1 MGRPSKLS
9 PAQWATVERR
19 LLAGE
24 TATKLGLE
32 FGISEA
38 GIRKKFG
45 SNQTV
50 SAKSTKVRIAAEK
63 LADANTALD
72 LLPAAQRQVAI
83 SLADELRQI
92 STHLAGAAK
101 FGSATAHRLAGVAHA
116 KVQEMDDADP
126 LSAQSLET
134 LKGVAALT
142 KLANEAG
149 SLGVNLLAANKE
161 TVKAINDRPP
171 IARTVN
177 PKKVSTEALKEL
189 MAARD
194 GQAGD

>member
-9 PAQWATVERR
+9 PDQWKEIASRMDRGEGVRA
-19 LLAGE
+19 LAR
-24 TATKLGLE
+24 E
-32 FGISEA
+32 FGISPGQISNRFSKQSERVREVA
-38 GIRKKFG
+38 G
-45 SNQTV
+45 
-50 SAKSTKVRIAAEK
+50 K
-63 LADANTALD
+63 LAEAQTALAA
-72 LLPAAQRQVAI
+72 LPAIQQHQAL

-171 IARTVN
+171 TARTVN